1 MFEPAMSTPVSPV
14 TPSAAPEPG
23 PEASSPAVESLAAP
37 PVPPRHRPHEDVQ
50 ALLAGTLF
58 VALGVVLFRQA
69 GLLTGGTAGIA
80 FVLHYATGWNF
91 SAVFFAINLPFYALA
106 WRRMGRAFTL
116 KTLSAVTLL
125 SVFAEGVP
133 HWLGIAHLATPFAAV
148 MGGLLAGTGMLIL
161 FRHRASLGGFNVL
174 VLYLQ
179 DTRGWRAGHLQMALD
194 CSIVIAAFWFVPWPQ
209 IVWSVLGAMAL
220 NLTLAINHRPGR
232 YMAV

>member
-1 MFEPAMSTPVSPV
+1 
-14 TPSAAPEPG
+14 
-23 PEASSPAVESLAAP
+23 L
-37 PVPPRHRPHEDVQ
+37 

-58 VALGVVLFRQA
+58 VALGVVLFRHA

-80 FVLHYATGWNF
+80 FLLHYATGWNF
-91 SAVFFAINLPFYALA
+91 SLVFFAINLPFYWLAL
-106 WRRMGRAFTL
+106 RRMGGVFTV
-116 KTLSAVTLL
+116 KTVTAVTLMAL
-125 SVFAEGVP
+125 FAEALP
-133 HWLGIAHLATPFAAV
+133 HWLGIATLSTPFAAV

-179 DTRGWRAGHLQMALD
+179 ETRGWRAGHLQMGLD
-194 CSIVIAAFWFVPWPQ
+194 VSIVLVSLWVVPWPQ
-209 IVWSVLGAMAL
+209 IAWSVLGALAM

>member
-1 MFEPAMSTPVSPV
+1 VNAT
-14 TPSAAPEPG
+14 PEPSVAHSTG
-23 PEASSPAVESLAAP
+23 SSTVSVATDANPNGAQRLNNHP
-37 PVPPRHRPHEDVQ
+37 YHEDVL

-58 VALGVVLFRQA
+58 VALGVVLFRHA

-80 FVLHYATGWNF
+80 FLLHYATGWNF
-91 SAVFFAINLPFYALA
+91 SLVFFAINLPFYGLALY
-106 WRRMGRAFTL
+106 RMGGVFTG
-116 KTLSAVTLL
+116 KTLAAVSLMAL
-125 SVFAEGVP
+125 FAEALP
-133 HWLGIAHLATPFAAV
+133 HWLGIATLATPFAAI

-179 DTRGWRAGHLQMALD
+179 ETRGWRAGHLQLALD
-194 CSIVIAAFWFVPWPQ
+194 VSIVLVSLAFVPWQQ
-209 IVWSVLGAMAL
+209 IAWSVLGALAM